1 MAGYG
6 DAGNIYKAIHVFNG
20 ARVLVTASVSSTVFT
35 VGAGDTSKFFVG
47 GLVRVHTTD
56 YSSDSGSVEVV
67 DITGNNITVESMG
80 YTPLVGHEVDLIG
93 FSSDEGAPYV
103 YY

>member
-1 MAGYG
+1 
-6 DAGNIYKAIHVFNG
+6 
-20 ARVLVTASVSSTVFT
+20 
-35 VGAGDTSKFFVG
+35 
-47 GLVRVHTTD
+47 
-56 YSSDSGSVEVV
+56 
-67 DITGNNITVESMG
+67 MG